1 MSEEDKARQLMADA
15 KKKLDSSKGFLG
27 SLFGGGSKVEE
38 ASEMYHRAAN
48 MFKMSKNWSKAGD
61 AFCEVAN
68 LSLKNQNRHDAATNF
83 VDAAN
88 CYKKVAPTEAVTTL
102 MKAIDIFTD
111 MGRFTVAAKH
121 HQTIAEIYETEKV
134 DLEKCIKHYEKAA
147 DFFRGEESTSSANKC
162 QLKVAQYAAE
172 MKDYEKAISI
182 YDQVA
187 ATSLESSLL
196 KYSAKDYFFRALLCH
211 LCIDVINANNALTRY
226 QEMYPA
232 FQDSRECKLIKSIS
246 THLEEENVDAFTETV
261 TEYDSISRLDQWTTM
276 MLNRIKKTIQ
286 EDLK

>member
-1 MSEEDKARQLMADA
+1 MRRVCVTDKYLAKDYFFSSRVTRGAGHTQLHH
-15 KKKLDSSKGFLG
+15 
-27 SLFGGGSKVEE
+27 E
-38 ASEMYHRAAN
+38 HHTAN
-48 MFKMSKNWSKAGD
+48 MFKMAKKWSSAGN

-83 VDAAN
+83 VDAGK
-88 CYKKVAPTEAVTTL
+88 CCKKFGPNEAVNCV
-102 MKAIDIFTD
+102 MKAIEIFTD

-121 HQTIAEIYETEKV
+121 HQTIAEMYDTELV
-134 DLEKCIKHYEKAA
+134 DLDKCVKHYEKAA
-147 DFFRGEESTSSANKC
+147 DFFRGEGSISSANKC
-162 QLKVAQYAAE
+162 LLKVAQFAAQTQ
-172 MKDYEKAISI
+172 DYEKAISI

-187 ATSLESSLL
+187 GTSLESSLL

-211 LCIDVINANNALTRY
+211 LCIDVINANNAVQRY

-232 FQDSRECKLIKSIS
+232 FQDSRECGLIKTIC

-261 TEYDSISRLDQWTTM
+261 IEYESISRLDQWTTM

-286 EDLK
+286 ENLK

>member
-1 MSEEDKARQLMADA
+1 MGDEQKAIQLMQEAE
-15 KKKLDSSKGFLG
+15 KKLNSSKGFLG
-27 SLFGGGSKVEE
+27 SLFGGGNKVEE

-48 MFKMSKNWSKAGD
+48 MFKMAKKWSAAGN

-83 VDAAN
+83 VDAGN
-88 CYKKVAPTEAVTTL
+88 CYKKSDPNEAVNCL

-121 HQTIAEIYETEKV
+121 HQTIAEIYETELV
-134 DLEKCIKHYEKAA
+134 DLDKCIKHYEKAA
-147 DFFRGEESTSSANKC
+147 DYFRGEESTSSANKC
-162 QLKVAQYAAE
+162 QLKVAQFAAQ
-172 MKDYEKAISI
+172 MQDYEKAISI
-182 YDQVA
+182 YEQVA
-187 ATSLESSLL
+187 GTSLESSLL

-211 LCIDVINANNALTRY
+211 LCIDVINANNAVSRY
-226 QEMYPA
+226 VEMYPA
-232 FQDSRECKLIKSIS
+232 FQDSRECKLIKSII